1 MDHHCPWLATC
12 VGLRNYKPFLLFLT
26 YTTFFCW
33 VCFVVSSLTLWTE
46 IVSDAR
52 FEEGFLPVNMVLLA
66 VLSGILGLV
75 LTGFTGW
82 HISLAVRNQ
91 TTIECLE
98 KTRYLSPI
106 RKGMQRV
113 QMGAARGEDGN
124 VVKRYGQQLA
134 EIHANAI
141 PGATRYEEGEERPSP
156 VPDLEHGLTAREA
169 LRMNYDDMERERE
182 RQRYEEY
189 LDEQDSEKL
198 PNAFDLGWK
207 RNLFNLLGEQP
218 LLWFLPI
225 CNTVGD
231 GWHWEP
237 STKWLDARESIRL
250 QRETESHS
258 QESRAAR
265 SGQRSPGRNVATNAS
280 ADAGRHYLTTPNGA
294 LKTGRSA
301 VRSPSKADKILGR
314 TSNEYADG
322 SFDSGMSM
330 KTLRRKESFDG
341 RTDDG
346 EDQYEVSSD
355 EAECGREETSP
366 RDGNRRGR
374 PTGSRNR
381 DLADDDEWREW
392 E

>member
-1 MDHHCPWLATC
+1 M
-12 VGLRNYKPFLLFLT
+12 
-26 YTTFFCW
+26 
-33 VCFVVSSLTLWTE
+33 CFVVSSLTLWTE

-66 VLSGILGLV
+66 VLSGIMGLV

-82 HISLAVRNQ
+82 HIGLAVRNQ

-106 RKGMQRV
+106 RRGMQRV
-113 QMGAARGEDGN
+113 QMGAGRSEEGS
-124 VVKRYGQQLA
+124 VVKRYGQKLA
-134 EIHANAI
+134 EIHANVI

-156 VPDLEHGLTAREA
+156 AADLEQGMTAREA

-182 RQRYEEY
+182 RQRYEDY

-207 RNLFNLLGEQP
+207 RNLFHLMGEQP
-218 LLWFLPI
+218 LLWFLPV

-231 GWHWEP
+231 GWHWDP
-237 STKWLDARESIRL
+237 STKWLEARESTRL
-250 QRETESHS
+250 QREVQWHA
-258 QESRAAR
+258 QERSAEQSR
-265 SGQRSPGRNVATNAS
+265 QRSPERNFAANTGN
-280 ADAGRHYLTTPNGA
+280 DAGRHYLTTSNGA
-294 LKTGRSA
+294 IKTGRSA
-301 VRSPSKADKILGR
+301 VKCPSKADKILGR

-366 RDGNRRGR
+366 RDGDRRGR
-374 PTGSRNR
+374 PTGSTNR
-381 DLADDDEWREW
+381 DSADDEWREW

>member
-12 VGLRNYKPFLLFLT
+12 VGLRNYKPFLLFLA
-26 YTTFFCW
+26 YTTLFCW

-66 VLSGILGLV
+66 VLSGIMGLV
-75 LTGFTGW
+75 LTGFTVW
-82 HISLAVRNQ
+82 HIGLATKNQ

-98 KTRYLSPI
+98 KTRYLNPI

-113 QMGAARGEDGN
+113 QMGAGRGEEGN

-134 EIHANAI
+134 EIHANII

-156 VPDLEHGLTAREA
+156 AADLEQGITAREA

-182 RQRYEEY
+182 RQRYENY

-198 PNAFDLGWK
+198 PHAFDLGWK
-207 RNLFNLLGEQP
+207 RNLWHLLGEQP

-231 GWHWEP
+231 GWHWDA
-237 STKWLDARESIRL
+237 STKWLEASESVRL
-250 QRETESHS
+250 QREAQLHGQDRRGEQSGRRSTGKTV
-258 QESRAAR
+258 AA
-265 SGQRSPGRNVATNAS
+265 NAS
-280 ADAGRHYLTTPNGA
+280 NDTRHHYLTTSNGGVKSGHSTA
-294 LKTGRSA
+294 K
-301 VRSPSKADKILGR
+301 SPSKADKILGR
-314 TSNEYADG
+314 TSNDYADG

-341 RTDDG
+341 RTDDS
-346 EDQYEVSSD
+346 EDQYDVSSD
-355 EAECGREETSP
+355 EAEHSQEETS
-366 RDGNRRGR
+366 RRTGEGRGR
-374 PTGSRNR
+374 LRESTNRGSI
-381 DLADDDEWREW
+381 DDEWREW